1 MSSNVNILFKYKMF
15 KLSTILK
22 TIKSPTTAL
31 QLGQEIK
38 QDSNFVKTTKNW
50 YEERTDKLIVQRNI
64 LVVSSI
70 LLIIL
75 IMVSVGSIVFIVNA
89 REFSPFVIQVDNNTG
104 RATIV
109 NPISSSMLE
118 GNEALAKYFIKKYLI
133 ARETYNPVDFD
144 TEARKTI
151 RLLSSSAIYY
161 NYLGYIKDKEI
172 DPVVKYSQGNTTY
185 LTIKSW
191 SKLEENKY
199 IVRFSIT
206 ETAGSKN
213 VFNKI
218 SVVSFAYI
226 PMILTDADRDIN
238 PVGFQINGYR
248 VDDDN
253 S

>member
-1 MSSNVNILFKYKMF
+1 MF

-22 TIKSPTTAL
+22 TIKSSAQL
-31 QLGQEIK
+31 QPGHEVK
-38 QDSNFVKTTKNW
+38 QDSNLVRATKNW
-50 YEERTDKLIVQRNI
+50 YEERSDKLIVQRNI
-64 LVVSSI
+64 LLVLSV

-75 IMVSVGSIVFIVNA
+75 IIISIGAVVFIVNS
-89 REFSPFVIQVDNNTG
+89 REFSPFVIQVDNDTG
-104 RATIV
+104 RAVIV

-118 GNEALAKYFIKKYLI
+118 GNESLAKYFIKKYI
-133 ARETYNPVDFD
+133 SARETYDPLTFD
-144 TEARKTI
+144 VEARNTI
-151 RLLSSSAIYY
+151 RLLSSTAIYY
-161 NYLGYIKDKEI
+161 NYLGYIKDKDV
-172 DPVVKYSQGNTTY
+172 DPVAKYSTQGNTTY
-185 LTIKSW
+185 LKIKSW

-199 IVRFSIT
+199 IVRFSVN
-206 ETAGSKN
+206 ETVGSKN

-226 PMILTDADRDIN
+226 PMVLTDKERDIN